1 MSTDLQVEVEAMRT
15 VVWNMTFSRYLI
27 TTGFCILIYDHLIT
41 FSDEVRFIWKR
52 PKNLVSWIFLVNR
65 YFTPAMLVLDLYDK
79 LGFATHLTLSR
90 ILSSWVIGDVSLHAL
105 SQAAIHVL
113 VAIRVNALWG
123 NRRGI
128 RIFLIT
134 FWVAYLI
141 TTLGISLTAV
151 IQDRGTFYPHP
162 IVHSCVGDLG
172 SYVWTVW
179 ISPLVLEAVLFS
191 MTVAKMVR
199 NQQWIITVPLAYIL
213 YRDGLI
219 YFVIIALCSVF
230 NLVVWKSCPASLFAL
245 AKYFSLGLVNTMAS
259 RMVLNLRKQ
268 GAAESTGTPPVN
280 VQFVDP
286 HPLYAPHDGESQY
299 LATLE
304 PRIHQPYG
312 DSDRYARNASV
323 AEISTSRQL
332 QMAKSNDLFYY
343 EKRANA
349 LRQLKAKIGHSSRSR
364 TSKPRP
370 RHNLSTIF
378 TDPPSSLS
386 TPRAWSEVNSSA
398 SISVKQLGTEDE
410 ELYDIEIL
418 PVPASTKV
426 IQNDIG
432 DNPEFRFS
440 RSDTDNRRGSSD
452 FQGNN
457 SV

>member
-79 LGFATHLTLSR
+79 LGFATHLTLS
-90 ILSSWVIGDVSLHAL
+90 LSSLGH
-105 SQAAIHVL
+105 
-113 VAIRVNALWG
+113 
-123 NRRGI
+123 RRRQPSRTISGCNSCI
-128 RIFLIT
+128 
-134 FWVAYLI
+134 AYLI

-286 HPLYAPHDGESQY
+286 HSSYAPHDGESQY

-349 LRQLKAKIGHSSRSR
+349 LRQLKAKIGHFSRSR